1 MKTIGK
7 YQIAGEM
14 GRSAAGVTCHARD
27 PFRDREYV
35 LKILSPL
42 AALSAAFKNQLYRD
56 LAASWELEHLHIAKV
71 QDIGELESIVYLATE
86 LLPGRALGSFLSVEA
101 SSIPERLTLIAQVA
115 EALAYAHAHG
125 VAHGDIKP
133 NNIFIT
139 DLGKAAVLD
148 FGTGSWQALLLASGV
163 RLNGLLPNYLA
174 PEQILGEPFNAS
186 SDIFSTGVVLYE
198 TLTGE
203 YPFQA
208 APGVIPREIVHA
220 QPKPLREWNAQI
232 PEDLEQVVF
241 RALHKDPRERFQ
253 TAGEFAAHLY
263 TIADRVRR
271 EPPAP
276 PVDVRPTLASDN
288 VPEELAPAETAAVI
302 PDGAAASKREEPALV
317 AETVVEPEAVQSA
330 PLVEAVPPPI
340 VDRVPAPAAV
350 APPPVTP
357 IPPPSPAVPARAAIP
372 VIPVVPQAPPPPPIP
387 RKRRLVTF
395 AMGAVMALAMVGVI
409 VVRQNSAAPG
419 RQPTAQKPAPHQIDV
434 APEPAKPTPF
444 AAPPTAPQATAVETP
459 AQPTAEQILRGS
471 VRRLWEAG
479 EYSQAMRLVDQVLA
493 TEPANAEARGWKR
506 RIRDAQEAE
515 AEIK

>member
-14 GRSAAGVTCHARD
+14 GRSAAGVTCQARD

-42 AALSAAFKNQLYRD
+42 AALSAAFKDQLYRD
-56 LAASWELEHLHIAKV
+56 LAASWSNCDHLHIAKV
-71 QDIGELESIVYLATE
+71 QDIGELESIVYIATE
-86 LLPGRALGSFLSVEA
+86 LLPGRTLASFLSAELP
-101 SSIPERLTLIAQVA
+101 SIPDKLTLIAQVA
-115 EALAYAHAHG
+115 EALACAHSHG

-148 FGTGSWQALLLASGV
+148 FGTGTWQALLLASGV

-174 PEQILGEPFNAS
+174 PEQILGESFEAS

-232 PEDLEQVVF
+232 PEELEQVVF
-241 RALHKDPRERFQ
+241 RALNKDPRERFQ

-263 TIADRVRR
+263 TIAERLRR

-276 PVDVRPTLASDN
+276 PVDLRPTLASDN
-288 VPEELAPAETAAVI
+288 APREEEIPETAEIAE
-302 PDGAAASKREEPALV
+302 PTASTLRSAAA
-317 AETVVEPEAVQSA
+317 
-330 PLVEAVPPPI
+330 
-340 VDRVPAPAAV
+340 
-350 APPPVTP
+350 
-357 IPPPSPAVPARAAIP
+357 
-372 VIPVVPQAPPPPPIP
+372 
-387 RKRRLVTF
+387 
-395 AMGAVMALAMVGVI
+395 GC
-409 VVRQNSAAPG
+409 
-419 RQPTAQKPAPHQIDV
+419 
-434 APEPAKPTPF
+434 
-444 AAPPTAPQATAVETP
+444 
-459 AQPTAEQILRGS
+459 
-471 VRRLWEAG
+471 
-479 EYSQAMRLVDQVLA
+479 
-493 TEPANAEARGWKR
+493 
-506 RIRDAQEAE
+506 
-515 AEIK
+515 